1 MIEVLSRRL
10 GLNISEDN
18 FLIRAEQMRILS
30 KAYPSTIVANVIMAP
45 LVAWLMWDK
54 VSHGVLM
61 SWVAVLYAV
70 HALEIRYWLT
80 YPKAITNIE
89 ECKRWQ
95 RQFLMSDALV
105 GAAWGSAGVFMFVP
119 GEPVLQA
126 FLLCIL
132 MGLAAA
138 AVAANLVFPLSQQIY
153 VMFVSLPITVILL
166 MQGHQEYYL
175 LGAMVAVFLVFIGK
189 VGRDQSKIFEL
200 SILHGFENAKL
211 MDKLQSSNEILALAQ
226 RESHAG
232 VYDWDILKG
241 TMTWSNELFE
251 LFGIDPKTS
260 RADFETW
267 TKLLHPDDRK
277 MAGDKVGEAVRSGTQ
292 LFNEYRIVLPNGE
305 MKWIIAVGNVILN
318 ERKESERMIGLC
330 IDVSEQKEM
339 QRHAQKTESRY
350 QALIEHAADALF
362 VHDFDA
368 RIVEVNRQA
377 CDSLGYA
384 REELLTMSLVDV
396 VPGFDMTGRRKLWE
410 ILEPGQP
417 ISFETRHKRKDGSI
431 FPVEVRL
438 VSLLIDDERLIMA
451 LASNITERKASDDKL
466 RESFS
471 MMEVKELAKT
481 RFLAA
486 AGHDLRQ
493 PVAAANLFVDALKD
507 TAPTPRQSELIGKL
521 DQSMTIFSDLLERL
535 LNISKFDAGLIKP
548 QITSFD
554 LRELFPWL
562 EQNFAATA
570 HNKDLNFRTAIP
582 QASSLVVRTDIA
594 LLQSVMMNLV
604 GNAIKF
610 TTHGGVL
617 VSARL
622 RGGRVL
628 IQVWDTG
635 IGIAESDLGS
645 IFDEFYQVGNHARNR
660 EGGLGLGLSICQRT
674 MALLGCAVNCRSRLG
689 KGSVFEFSLC
699 LHGEDRNLAH
709 LPVVTLPVFADNK
722 MLVSGKR
729 FTLLEDDTLV
739 VGGLIELL
747 QGLGAEVRHFQS
759 AEEALRHPD
768 IAATDFFIVDFSL
781 AGKLNG
787 LQFLQRL
794 HATLHAPIRAV
805 IVTGETSSQFIDATS
820 DAMWPVLHKPI
831 NYNKLASSL
840 AALTR

>member
-1 MIEVLSRRL
+1 MIEALFKKL
-10 GLNISEDN
+10 GLDISDGN
-18 FLIRAEQMRILS
+18 FLIRAEQMRSLVNS
-30 KAYPSTIVANVIMAP
+30 YPLMIAANVVMEP

-54 VSHGVLM
+54 VGHSALLT
-61 SWVAVLYAV
+61 WVALLYFI
-70 HALEIRYWLT
+70 HALEIKHWLS
-80 YPKAITNIE
+80 YPKVISSIQ

-95 RQFLMSDALV
+95 RQFLLSDALE

-119 GEPVLQA
+119 GEPLLQA

-132 MGLAAA
+132 MGMAAGA
-138 AVAANLVFPLSQQIY
+138 IAGNLVFLLSQQIY
-153 VMFVSLPITVILL
+153 VVLIMAPIITNLL
-166 MQGHQEYYL
+166 LQGTREYFL
-175 LGAMVAVFLVFIGK
+175 LGAMVAVFLLFVSK
-189 VGRDQSKIFEL
+189 VGRGQSRAFEL
-200 SILHGFENAKL
+200 SIIRSFKNAEL
-211 MDKLQSSNEILALAQ
+211 LSQLQLTNEQLALAQ

-241 TMTWSNELFE
+241 TMEWSKELFE
-251 LFGIDPKTS
+251 LFGLDPRTS

-267 TKLLHPDDRK
+267 GKLLHPDDRK
-277 MAGDKVGEAVRSGTQ
+277 MAGDTVAEAVRNGTQ
-292 LFNEYRIVLPNGE
+292 LFNEYRIVLPSGE
-305 MKWIIAVGNVILN
+305 TKWIIAVGNVTRN
-318 ERKESERMIGLC
+318 ESNQSARMTGLC
-330 IDVSEQKEM
+330 IDVSEQKAM
-339 QRHAQKTESRY
+339 QRQVQKTESRY

-377 CDSLGYA
+377 CDTLGYT
-384 REELLTMSLVDV
+384 REELLTMNLADIA
-396 VPGFDMTGRRKLWE
+396 PDFDFASRRQLWE
-410 ILEPGQP
+410 QLELGAP

-451 LASNITERKASDDKL
+451 LASDITARKAGDEKL
-466 RESFS
+466 RESFR
-471 MMEVKELAKT
+471 MLEAKELAKT

-507 TAPTPRQSELIGKL
+507 TAPTPRQGELIGKL

-554 LRELFPWL
+554 LRELFQWL

-570 HNKDLNFRTAIP
+570 HDKGLSFKTVIP
-582 QASSLVVRTDIA
+582 RKRSLVVRTDIA

-610 TTHGGVL
+610 TADGGVL

-622 RGGRVL
+622 RGGRVI

-635 IGIAESDLGS
+635 IGIAADDLGS
-645 IFDEFYQVGNHARNR
+645 IFDEFYQVGNQARNR
-660 EGGLGLGLSICQRT
+660 EGGLGLGLSICQRA
-674 MALLGCAVNCRSRLG
+674 MALLGSAVTCRSRPG
-689 KGSVFEFSLC
+689 KGSVFEFSLR

-709 LPVVTLPVFADNK
+709 LPVDSLPVSADSK
-722 MLVSGKR
+722 MLVNGKQI
-729 FTLLEDDTLV
+729 TLLEDDALV
-739 VGGLIELL
+739 VVGLTELL
-747 QGLGAEVRHFQS
+747 RGLGAEVRHFES

-768 IAATDFFIVDFSL
+768 SAAADFYIVDFSL
-781 AGKLNG
+781 AGKMNG

-794 HATLHAPIRAV
+794 HATMHTPIRAV

-831 NYNKLASSL
+831 NYAKLASAL

>member
-1 MIEVLSRRL
+1 
-10 GLNISEDN
+10 
-18 FLIRAEQMRILS
+18 MRILS
-30 KAYPSTIVANVIMAP
+30 RSYPSTIVANVIMAP

-61 SWVAVLYAV
+61 SWVAILYVV
-70 HALEIRYWLT
+70 HSLEIRYWLT

-89 ECKRWQ
+89 ECKCWQ
-95 RQFLMSDALV
+95 RQFLTSDALV
-105 GAAWGSAGVFMFVP
+105 GATWGSAGVFMFVP
-119 GEPVLQA
+119 GEPVSQA

-153 VMFVSLPITVILL
+153 VMFVVSPIMIILL

-200 SILHGFENAKL
+200 SILRGFENANLLDELKR
-211 MDKLQSSNEILALAQ
+211 SNEILALAQ

-241 TMTWSNELFE
+241 TMTWSKELFE
-251 LFGIDPKTS
+251 LFGLDPRTS

-267 TKLLHPDDRK
+267 AKLLHPDDRK
-277 MAGDKVGEAVRSGTQ
+277 MAGDKVGEAVHSGTQ
-292 LFNEYRIVLPNGE
+292 LFNEYRIVLPSGKL
-305 MKWIIAVGNVILN
+305 KWIIAVGNVTRN
-318 ERKESERMIGLC
+318 ERNESARMIGLC
-330 IDVSEQKEM
+330 IDVSEQKAM
-339 QRHAQKTESRY
+339 QHQVQKTELRY

-362 VHDFDA
+362 VHNLEA
-368 RIVEVNRQA
+368 HIVEVNRQA
-377 CDSLGYA
+377 CDTLGYS
-384 REELLTMSLVDV
+384 REELLTMNLADI
-396 VPGFDMTGRRKLWE
+396 VPGFDLIGRRQLWE
-410 ILEPGQP
+410 LLELGQP
-417 ISFETRHKRKDGSI
+417 ISFVTRHKRKDGSI

-438 VSLLIDDERLIMA
+438 VSLLIDDERLVMG
-451 LASNITERKASDDKL
+451 LASDITERKASDDKL

-471 MMEVKELAKT
+471 MMEAKELAKT

-554 LRELFPWL
+554 LRELFQWL

-570 HNKDLNFRTAIP
+570 HNKDLSFRTSLP
-582 QASSLVVRTDIA
+582 QEKSLVVRTDIA
-594 LLQSVMMNLV
+594 LLQSAMMNLV
-604 GNAIKF
+604 CNAIKF
-610 TTHGGVL
+610 TAHGGVL
-617 VSARL
+617 ISARL
-622 RGGRVL
+622 RGSSVL

-635 IGIAESDLGS
+635 IGIAESDLGP
-645 IFDEFYQVGNHARNR
+645 IFDEFYQVSNHARNR
-660 EGGLGLGLSICQRT
+660 EGGLGLGLSICQRA
-674 MALLGCAVNCRSRLG
+674 MALLGSAVNCRSRLG
-689 KGSVFEFSLC
+689 KGSVFEFSLG

-709 LPVVTLPVFADNK
+709 LPVDTLPVPADNK

-729 FTLLEDDTLV
+729 ITLLEDDALV
-739 VGGLIELL
+739 VDGLIELL
-747 QGLGAEVRHFQS
+747 KGLGAEVRHFQS
-759 AEEALRHPD
+759 AEEALRYPD

-787 LQFLQRL
+787 LQFLQHL
-794 HATLHAPIRAV
+794 QATLLAPIRAV

-831 NYNKLASSL
+831 NYAKLASSL
-840 AALTR
+840 ATFTR